1 MKDFFALAVLVIF
14 LIICLLRGKKDWKE
28 SNSSYGT
35 QKGFV
40 MKSIIGVSIL
50 ILIMIYKIIKD
61 NV

>member
-1 MKDFFALAVLVIF
+1 MNDFIVLGVLVIF

-28 SNSSYGT
+28 SNDSDEI

-40 MKSIIGVSIL
+40 MKAIIGISIL
-50 ILIMIYKIIKD
+50 ILIMIYKIFKD